1 MTEPRVRD
9 GGIDRPHLMQRL
21 YWRIYLAL
29 LTSLAVAAVLF
40 GLAHLRYGTA
50 PAMMPGFR
58 GHLAMLALLLAIAAA
73 VAVAAFPVVRRLT
86 RRLERLQA
94 HVDAWGAGDL
104 SARVAVEG
112 CDEVAQLA
120 ISFNQSAGRIKAL
133 MSAQRTLLA
142 NVSHE
147 LRSPLARIR
156 MAIELLSE
164 APSVAVRA
172 ELARNVVEL
181 DQLVEEVLL
190 ASRLD
195 GMSPRAH
202 PSAIVDLTALVAEE
216 CARAM
221 AQFAG
226 VPIAVSGD
234 AVLLRRMIR
243 NLLEN
248 AQRHGGGTPI
258 LVTLTATATQIA
270 LEVRDGGAGVPQRE
284 REAIF
289 APFYRVCGAGEAD
302 GGYGLGLSLVRQIA
316 RQHGGDVRCVAGDAR
331 GGRFVVALPK

>member
-1 MTEPRVRD
+1 MVESDGLHGSNGRPR
-9 GGIDRPHLMQRL
+9 LMQRL

-29 LTSLAVAAVLF
+29 LASLTVAAILF
-40 GLAHLRYGTA
+40 GLAHLRYGAA
-50 PAMMPGFR
+50 PAAMLGFR
-58 GHLAMLALLLAIAAA
+58 GHLAMLALLLAIAVV

-94 HVDAWGAGDL
+94 SVDAWGAGDL
-104 SARVAVEG
+104 SSRVAVEG
-112 CDEVAQLA
+112 RDEVAQLA
-120 ISFNQSAGRIKAL
+120 MSFNQSAGRIEAL
-133 MSAQRTLLA
+133 MRAQRILLA
-142 NVSHE
+142 NASHE

-156 MAIELLSE
+156 MAIELLAE
-164 APSVAVRA
+164 APSAAVRA

-195 GMSPRAH
+195 GMSHREHRPTA
-202 PSAIVDLTALVAEE
+202 VDLTALVAEE
-216 CARAM
+216 CARAS

-226 VPIAVSGD
+226 ERLEMSGD
-234 AVLLRRMIR
+234 TVLLRRMVR

-258 LVTLTATATQIA
+258 HVTLSASATEIA
-270 LEVRDGGAGVPQRE
+270 LEVRDSGAGVPPSE
-284 REAIF
+284 CEAIF
-289 APFYRVCGAGEAD
+289 APFYRVCGASESD

-316 RQHGGDVRCVAGDAR
+316 RQHGGDVRCIANEAG
-331 GGRFVVALPK
+331 GGRFRVALPI